1 MGQIKNIKLHIVTDI
16 KGHRRKKLNMP
27 TVGIKRD
34 LLFER
39 LGKTYTDEEFDQLC
53 FDYGLELD
61 EVTSEKT
68 MVSKEK
74 GEQKAGQLSEEVIY
88 KIDVPANRYD
98 LLCLEGLATSLLVFL
113 EKMKTPHFAQV
124 KPDMMQRLV
133 IEEETQQVR
142 PFAVAAVLRNIT
154 FTQDSYNSFI
164 DLQDKLHHNIGRKRT
179 IISMGTHDL
188 DTIKGPFTYTAKPPA
203 EISFK
208 ALNQSKE
215 MTAVELMKLYKE
227 DSHLRHYLH
236 IIEDKPVYPV
246 IYDANGVV
254 LSMPPI
260 INGDHSKITLNTKNV
275 FIEITATDRH
285 KANIVLDIVTTAFS
299 CYCEKK
305 FSVETAEV
313 VEVDGSVSI
322 TPKLEYREEVIQP
335 ALARNC
341 VGMRCTSA
349 DMAKMLTKMFLKSE
363 VLPDGRLR
371 CIVPPTRADVIHACD
386 VYEDI
391 AIAFGY
397 NNIHKRLP
405 RTSTIAKQLP
415 VNKLTDLLK
424 LDVALA
430 GFTEGLTFSLCSRED
445 VSEKL
450 NRPNGCKEAVAI
462 GNPKTAEFQVARTTL
477 LPGLLKTV
485 ANNKNMALPLKLF
498 ELSDI
503 VLKDA
508 GRDVGAKNERRLC
521 AVNCGKT
528 PGFEIIHGLLDRVMQ
543 ILEVKPTADKHTK
556 PEEGY
561 HIRKGSDSTFFP
573 GRAAEVVYNG
583 SVIGVMGV
591 LHPDVLSKFEIVNP
605 CAALEINVEHFLT
618 MQ

>member
-1 MGQIKNIKLHIVTDI
+1 
-16 KGHRRKKLNMP
+16 MP

-39 LGKTYTDEEFDQLC
+39 LGRTYTDEEFDQLC

-68 MVSKEK
+68 MLSKEK
-74 GEQKAGQLSEEVIY
+74 GSQNAGDASEEVIY

-113 EKMKTPHFAQV
+113 GKMKIPHFTQV
-124 KPDMMQRLV
+124 KPEKMERLI
-133 IEEETQQVR
+133 IEKETQQVR

-154 FTQDSYNSFI
+154 FTQESYNSFI

-188 DTIKGPFTYTAKPPA
+188 DTISGPFTYTAKPPS
-203 EISFK
+203 EIIFK
-208 ALNQSKE
+208 SLNQTKE
-215 MTAVELMKLYKE
+215 MSAPELMKLYKE

-246 IYDANGVV
+246 IYDSNGIV

-260 INGDHSKITLNTKNV
+260 INGDHSKITLATKNV
-275 FIEITATDRH
+275 FIEITATDLH

-299 CYCEKK
+299 CYCEKQ
-305 FSVETAEV
+305 FSVETVQV
-313 VEVDGSVSI
+313 VDVDGSTRV
-322 TPKLEYREEVIQP
+322 TPKLEYREEVIHP
-335 ALARNC
+335 NLARNL
-341 VGMRCTSA
+341 VGMRSTSGE
-349 DMAKMLTKMFLKSE
+349 MAKMLTKMFLKSE
-363 VLPDGRLR
+363 VLADGRLR
-371 CIVPPTRADVIHACD
+371 CIVPPTRADVLHACD

-397 NNIHKRLP
+397 NNIQKRLP

-415 VNKLTDLLK
+415 INKLTDLLK

-430 GFTEGLTFSLCSRED
+430 GFTEGLTFSLCSQED
-445 VSEKL
+445 VSLKL
-450 NRPNGCKEAVAI
+450 NRPEGCREAVAI
-462 GNPKTAEFQVARTTL
+462 GNPKTAEFQIARTTL
-477 LPGLLKTV
+477 LPGLLKTI

-498 ELSDI
+498 EISDV
-503 VLKDA
+503 VLKDETK
-508 GRDVGAKNERRLC
+508 DVGAKNERRMC

-543 ILEVKPTADKHTK
+543 ILEIKPTTDKLTK
-556 PEEGY
+556 PDEGY
-561 HIRKGSDSTFFP
+561 HIRKGSDAALFP
-573 GRAAEVVYNG
+573 GRSAEVVYQG
-583 SVIGVMGV
+583 KVIGIMGV
-591 LHPDVLSKFEIVNP
+591 LHPDVLLKFEIVNP
-605 CAALEINVEHFLT
+605 CAAIEINVEHFL
-618 MQ
+618 

>member
-1 MGQIKNIKLHIVTDI
+1 
-16 KGHRRKKLNMP
+16 MP

-34 LLFER
+34 LLFQR
-39 LGKTYTDEEFDQLC
+39 LGRTYTDEEFDQLC

-74 GEQKAGQLSEEVIY
+74 GVNSAGDASEEVIY

-113 EKMKTPHFAQV
+113 EKMKIPHFAQV
-124 KPDMMQRLV
+124 RPDTMQRLI
-133 IEEETQQVR
+133 IEKETQQVR
-142 PFAVAAVLRNIT
+142 PFAVAAVLRGIT

-188 DTIKGPFTYTAKPPA
+188 DTIKGPFTYTAKPPS

-208 ALNQSKE
+208 ALNQTRE
-215 MTAVELMKLYKE
+215 MSAVELMKLYKE

-275 FIEITATDRH
+275 FIEITATDLH
-285 KANIVLDIVTTAFS
+285 KAKIVLDIVTTAFS
-299 CYCEKK
+299 YYCAKK
-305 FSVETAEV
+305 FSVEAAEV
-313 VEVDGSVSI
+313 IEVDGSVSV

-335 ALARNC
+335 SLARNC

-371 CIVPPTRADVIHACD
+371 CIIPPTRADVIHPCD

-430 GFTEGLTFSLCSRED
+430 GFTESLTFSLCSRED

-450 NRPNGCKEAVAI
+450 NRPNGCKEAVTI

-485 ANNKNMALPLKLF
+485 SNNKNMALPLKLF
-498 ELSDI
+498 EISDV
-503 VLKDA
+503 VLKDSEK
-508 GRDVGAKNERRLC
+508 DVGAKNERRLC
-521 AVNCGKT
+521 VVNCGKT

-543 ILEVKPTADKHTK
+543 ILEVKPTSDKQMK

-561 HIRKGSDSTFFP
+561 HIRKGSDPAFFP
-573 GRAAEVVYNG
+573 GRAAEVVYKG
-583 SVIGVMGV
+583 IVIGIMGV
-591 LHPDVLSKFEIVNP
+591 LHPDVLNKFEIVNP
-605 CAALEINVEHFLT
+605 CAALEINVEHFL
-618 MQ
+618 

>member
-1 MGQIKNIKLHIVTDI
+1 
-16 KGHRRKKLNMP
+16 MP

-39 LGKTYTDEEFDQLC
+39 LGQTYTDEEFDQLC

-68 MVSKEK
+68 MLSKEK
-74 GEQKAGQLSEEVIY
+74 GAASAGDASEEVIY

-113 EKMKTPHFAQV
+113 EKMKIPHFSQV
-124 KPDMMQRLV
+124 KPTSGTMERLIV
-133 IEEETQQVR
+133 EKETQQVR
-142 PFAVAAVLRNIT
+142 PFAVAAVLRNVS
-154 FTQDSYNSFI
+154 FTQESYNSFI

-188 DTIKGPFTYTAKPPA
+188 DTIQGPFTYTAKPPA
-203 EISFK
+203 DISFK
-208 ALNQSKE
+208 ALNQTKE

-275 FIEITATDRH
+275 FIEITATDLH

-299 CYCEKK
+299 CYCEKQ
-305 FSVETAEV
+305 FSVEVAEV
-313 VEVDGSVSI
+313 VDVDGSVRV
-322 TPKLEYREEVIQP
+322 TPQLEYREEVIHP
-335 ALARNC
+335 NLARNL
-341 VGMRCTSA
+341 VGMRSTSA
-349 DMAKMLTKMFLKSE
+349 EIAKMLTKMFLKSE
-363 VLPDGRLR
+363 VLGDGRIR

-397 NNIHKRLP
+397 NNIQKRLP

-415 VNKLTDLLK
+415 VNKLSDLLK

-445 VSEKL
+445 VSDKL
-450 NRPNGCKEAVAI
+450 NRPNGLLEAVAI
-462 GNPKTAEFQVARTTL
+462 GNPKTAEFQIARTTL
-477 LPGLLKTV
+477 LPGLLKTI

-498 ELSDI
+498 ELSDV

-508 GRDVGAKNERRLC
+508 TKDVGAKNERRLC

-528 PGFEIIHGLLDRVMQ
+528 PGFEVIHGLLDRVMQ
-543 ILEVKPTADKHTK
+543 VLEVKPTTDKQNK

-561 HIRKGSDSTFFP
+561 HIRKGSDAAMFP
-573 GRAAEVVYNG
+573 GRSAEVVYKG
-583 SVIGVMGV
+583 KVIGIMGV
-591 LHPDVLSKFEIVNP
+591 IHPDVLTKFEIVNP
-605 CAALEINVEHFLT
+605 CAAMEINVEHFL
-618 MQ
+618 

>member
-1 MGQIKNIKLHIVTDI
+1 
-16 KGHRRKKLNMP
+16 MP

-68 MVSKEK
+68 MLSKEK
-74 GEQKAGQLSEEVIY
+74 GAQSAGDASEEVIY

-113 EKMKTPHFAQV
+113 EKMKIPHFAQV
-124 KPDMMQRLV
+124 KPETMQRLI
-133 IEEETQQVR
+133 IEKETQEVR

-154 FTQDSYNSFI
+154 FTQESYNSFI

-188 DTIKGPFTYTAKPPA
+188 DTIQGPFTYTAKPPA
-203 EISFK
+203 EIIFK

-215 MTAVELMKLYKE
+215 LSAVELMKLYKE
-227 DSHLRHYLH
+227 DKDYAHLKPYLH

-275 FIEITATDRH
+275 FIEITATDLH

-305 FSVETAEV
+305 FSIEAAEV
-313 VEVDGSVSI
+313 VGVDGSISV
-322 TPKLEYREEVIQP
+322 TPSLEYREEVIQP
-335 ALARNC
+335 NLARNC
-341 VGMRCTSA
+341 VGMRSTSA
-349 DMAKMLTKMFLKSE
+349 EMAKMLTKMFLKSE

-371 CIVPPTRADVIHACD
+371 CIVPPSRADVIHPCD

-397 NNIHKRLP
+397 NNIKKRLP

-415 VNKLTDLLK
+415 INKLSDLVK

-450 NRPNGCKEAVAI
+450 NRPNGCDEAVSI
-462 GNPKTAEFQVARTTL
+462 GNPKTAEFQIARTTL
-477 LPGLLKTV
+477 LPGILKTI
-485 ANNKNMALPLKLF
+485 ANNKNMPLPLKLF

-528 PGFEIIHGLLDRVMQ
+528 PGFEVIHGLLDRVMQ
-543 ILEVKPTADKHTK
+543 ILEVKPTVDKQTA

-561 HIRKGSDSTFFP
+561 HIRKGCDGAFFP
-573 GRAAEVVYNG
+573 GRCAEVVYKGN
-583 SVIGVMGV
+583 VIGIMGV
-591 LHPDVLSKFEIVNP
+591 LHPEVLMKFEIVNP

>member
-1 MGQIKNIKLHIVTDI
+1 
-16 KGHRRKKLNMP
+16 MP

-34 LLFER
+34 LLFQR

-68 MVSKEK
+68 MLSKEK
-74 GEQKAGQLSEEVIY
+74 GEKCAGDASEEIIY

-113 EKMKTPHFAQV
+113 EKMKIPHFAQV
-124 KPDMMQRLV
+124 KPDTMQRLI
-133 IEEETQQVR
+133 IEKETQQVR

-188 DTIKGPFTYTAKPPA
+188 DTIQGPFTYTAKPPA
-203 EISFK
+203 QISFK
-208 ALNQSKE
+208 ALNQTKE
-215 MTAVELMKLYKE
+215 MTAPELMKMYKE
-227 DSHLRHYLH
+227 DSHLRHFVH

-275 FIEITATDRH
+275 FIEITATDLH

-299 CYCEKK
+299 CYCVKP
-305 FSVETAEV
+305 FTVETAEV
-313 VEVDGSVSI
+313 VGVDGSVSV

-335 ALARNC
+335 NLARNC
-341 VGMRCTSA
+341 VGMRSTSA
-349 DMAKMLTKMFLKSE
+349 EMAKMLTKMFLKSE

-371 CIVPPTRADVIHACD
+371 CIIPPTRADVIHACD

-391 AIAFGY
+391 AIAYGY

-450 NRPNGCKEAVAI
+450 NRPNGCDEAVAI
-462 GNPKTAEFQVARTTL
+462 GNPKTAEFQIARTTL

-498 ELSDI
+498 EISDV
-503 VLKDA
+503 VLKDS
-508 GRDVGAKNERRLC
+508 GRDTGAKNERRLC

-543 ILEVKPTADKHTK
+543 ILEIKPTADKQTK
-556 PEEGY
+556 PDEGY
-561 HIRKGSDSTFFP
+561 HIRKGSDSAFFP
-573 GRAAEVVYNG
+573 GRAAEVVYKG

-591 LHPDVLSKFEIVNP
+591 LHPDVLTKFEIVNP
-605 CAALEINVEHFLT
+605 CAALEINVEHFL
-618 MQ
+618 

>member
-1 MGQIKNIKLHIVTDI
+1 
-16 KGHRRKKLNMP
+16 MP
-27 TVGIKRD
+27 TIGIKRD

-74 GEQKAGQLSEEVIY
+74 GEGSAVEASEEVIY

-98 LLCLEGLATSLLVFL
+98 LLCLEGLVTSLLVFL

-124 KPDMMQRLV
+124 TPNVMQRLV
-133 IEEETQQVR
+133 IEKETQEVR

-154 FTQDSYNSFI
+154 FTQDSFNSFI

-188 DTIKGPFTYTAKPPA
+188 DTVTGPFTYTAKPPS
-203 EISFK
+203 EIRFK
-208 ALNQSKE
+208 ALNQTEE
-215 MTAVELMKLYKE
+215 MTAVQLMKLYKE
-227 DSHLRHYLH
+227 DSHLRHFLH

-260 INGDHSKITLNTKNV
+260 INGEHSKITVNTKNV
-275 FIEITATDRH
+275 FIEITAMDLH
-285 KANIVLDIVTTAFS
+285 KANIVLAIITTAFS

-305 FSVETAEV
+305 FSVEAAEV
-313 VEVDGSVSI
+313 ANVDGTIAV
-322 TPKLEYREEVIQP
+322 TPQLAYREEVIQP
-335 ALARNC
+335 NLARNC
-341 VGMRCTSA
+341 VGMRATSA
-349 DMAKMLTKMFLKSE
+349 EMAKLLTRMFLKSE
-363 VLPDGRLR
+363 VIPDGRLR

-391 AIAFGY
+391 AIAYGY
-397 NNIHKRLP
+397 NNIKKRMP

-415 VNKLTDLLK
+415 INKLTDLLK

-450 NRPNGCKEAVAI
+450 NRPRGCDEAVSI
-462 GNPKTAEFQVARTTL
+462 GNPKTAEFQIARTTL
-477 LPGLLKTV
+477 LPGLLKTIS
-485 ANNKNMALPLKLF
+485 NNKKMPLPLKLF
-498 ELSDI
+498 EISDV
-503 VLKDA
+503 VLKDDEK
-508 GRDVGAKNERRLC
+508 DVGARNERRLC

-543 ILEVKPTADKHTK
+543 ILEVKPTEDKQNKAD
-556 PEEGY
+556 EGY
-561 HIRKGSDSTFFP
+561 HIRKGTDGSLFP
-573 GRAAEVVYNG
+573 GRSAEVVYEG
-583 SVIGVMGV
+583 KVIGILGV
-591 LHPDVLSKFEIVNP
+591 LHPDVLGKFEIVNP
-605 CAALEINVEHFLT
+605 CAILEINVEHFLT
-618 MQ
+618 M